1 MTIEI
6 WLGIALV
13 ISLCTNALLVWFSRE
28 QSVKLSYVSQNLT
41 DLVEIIGNYKQH
53 LKKVYSLEMFYGDET
68 LKFLME
74 HTNVLAELLEKD
86 YQKVINITEPLEY
99 QIIEEENEK
108 ESEESEVKDV
118 FYAGSRRR
126 DT

>member
-68 LKFLME
+68 LGGLME
-74 HTNVLAELLEKD
+74 HARSFAE
-86 YQKVINITEPLEY
+86 QQQTFEY
-99 QIIEEENEK
+99 IYGLIENDNQSGPTEEEETQ
-108 ESEESEVKDV
+108 
-118 FYAGSRRR
+118 AP
-126 DT
+126 